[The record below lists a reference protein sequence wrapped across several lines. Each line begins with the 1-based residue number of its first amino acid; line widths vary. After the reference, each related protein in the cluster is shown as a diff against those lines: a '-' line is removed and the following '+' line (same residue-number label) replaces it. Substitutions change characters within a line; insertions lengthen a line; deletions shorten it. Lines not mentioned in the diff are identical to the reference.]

1 MEPDKRLEEEEQ
13 APASPLLE
21 QKPPEKKTSPLTR
34 ALAWVGVAL
43 MVILTVGYFYVF
55 YSGQII
61 NW

>member
-1 MEPDKRLEEEEQ
+1 MEPEKRLEEEQ
-13 APASPLLE
+13 VPAAETPE
-21 QKPPEKKTSPLTR
+21 IKPPEKKTSPFTR

-43 MVILTVGYFYVF
+43 VVALTLGYFYVF

>member
-1 MEPDKRLEEEEQ
+1 MEPEKRLEEDQ
-13 APASPLLE
+13 VPAAETPE
-21 QKPPEKKTSPLTR
+21 IKPPEKKTSPLTR

-43 MVILTVGYFYVF
+43 VAALTLGYFYVF

>member
-1 MEPDKRLEEEEQ
+1 MEEEQ
-13 APASPLLE
+13 VPAAETPE
-21 QKPPEKKTSPLTR
+21 IKPPEKKTSPLTR

-43 MVILTVGYFYVF
+43 VAALTLGYFYVF

>member
-1 MEPDKRLEEEEQ
+1 MEPEKRLEEEQ
-13 APASPLLE
+13 VPAAETPE
-21 QKPPEKKTSPLTR
+21 IKPPEKKTSPFTR

-43 MVILTVGYFYVF
+43 VAALTLGYFYVF